1 VATRTVSSRTNFRQ
15 LDERQIVET
24 LVQLRDAIE
33 ERFPS
38 SGLGRVSGELLVVAR
53 EASEIVDYLKRP
65 HWLVRLSIGVAIVAM
80 LVVLGMVV
88 TTVRVPARVEGLTD
102 FVQAVESGIN
112 DLIFLGIAI
121 FFLVGIESRLKRK
134 RALTALHELRS
145 LVHII
150 DMHQLTKDPERLLAA
165 QRDGAAAERAMTA
178 AELGR
183 YLDFC
188 SDLLSVSSKV
198 AALFVQ
204 HFNDSVVLG
213 AVDEIETLSGGF
225 SSKIWQKIT
234 LLERSTSAR

>member
-1 VATRTVSSRTNFRQ
+1 VATRAVVARTNFRQ
-15 LDERQIVET
+15 LDETQIVET

-38 SGLGRVSGELLVVAR
+38 SGLGRVSGELLIVAR

-65 HWLVRLSIGVAIVAM
+65 HWPVRLSIGVAIAAM

-112 DLIFLGIAI
+112 DLIFLGVAI

-165 QRDGAAAERAMTA
+165 RRESAAPERAMTV

-204 HFNDSVVLG
+204 HLNDSVVLA

-234 LLERSTSAR
+234 LLERSTR

>member
-1 VATRTVSSRTNFRQ
+1 VATRAVVARTNFRQ
-15 LDERQIVET
+15 LDETQIVET

-38 SGLGRVSGELLVVAR
+38 SGLGRVSGELLIVAR

-65 HWLVRLSIGVAIVAM
+65 HWPVRLSIGVAIAAM

-112 DLIFLGIAI
+112 DLIFLGVAI

-165 QRDGAAAERAMTA
+165 RRESAAPERAMTVA
-178 AELGR
+178 GLGR

-204 HFNDSVVLG
+204 HLNDSVVLA

-234 LLERSTSAR
+234 LLERSTR